1 MRKLI
6 LFLFL
11 ASGISGLIY
20 EIVWT
25 RIFTLLFGNTTYAI
39 STVLTAFMAGL
50 AAGSFI
56 FGRIV
61 DKLHNPDSAISNP
74 QSTILIKSPLML
86 YAILELCIGISA
98 LLVSPSLSILDN
110 FYISIM
116 GDSLP
121 SAFYSNIV
129 RFLISFFILFIP
141 TTLMGGTL
149 PVLSRFFIHKIEEL
163 GWNVA
168 IIYAVNT
175 LGAVIG
181 CFMTGYMFIATIGV
195 KNTTLLAVFINIM
208 VGVVAMAA
216 AGFSLRNSSHQS
228 TRAPEHQLEDR
239 TQKTED
245 RRQKSKGKTIDSR
258 LLLFFFGLSGFTS
271 LSYEILWTR
280 AFSLT
285 FYSTVY
291 LFSNILTVF
300 LLGIAIGSLVFTRF
314 INPSSPPFN
323 KGGHGGIDLVRVF
336 GIIEFLIGMCAL
348 LSIIFFQW
356 LPFGINDIGS
366 LFDDMTWQKNILITF
381 IINLFVMFIPTLLM
395 GLTFP
400 LIGRLYTDNLNLLG
414 RKIGD
419 VYSINTIGS
428 IIGSF
433 MAGFILIPF
442 LGVQKGILFVSFINL
457 IIGIIII
464 FKSPAGVSG
473 LKWSGLVS
481 AVIILA
487 VFGKIAAAGINMGVG
502 YSINGNIIFSKED
515 VSGTVKVIED
525 ETGRFRTL
533 MVNNYSLATSGDV
546 AVRFGHIPLLLH
558 NKPDDVL
565 VISLGSGITVGAV
578 GQHPVKNIECVE
590 IVPSV
595 REAAGLFE
603 KENHNILN
611 DPRLRLTIW
620 DGRNYLLMTK
630 NKYDL
635 IISDLFQPDSAGTG
649 NFYSKE
655 HYQNCKDRLKNGGL
669 MAQWLP
675 LYQLSTEDLKV
686 IMATFSRIFPHV
698 TVWYGD
704 INSAKPTL
712 LLLGSESPLKVDMTQ
727 LQDKMRQEGIVS
739 DIIEKDNP
747 FAFMSFF
754 IMNEKGVSKFTEG
767 AELNTDDKP
776 YIEFSAPKYI
786 WKRSESAVQNFREL
800 GRFRELPVSIITT
813 PNSQLL
819 TYFKGRGHIIEG
831 RLYHSEGLLDKEIEE
846 YRMAEME
853 NPFDPYLGFAYFELW
868 YEYYIKGMYKDAVS
882 VLERGKAIN
891 RDLKEIQFYLA
902 KSYYNLG
909 MQREYEEILRQNP
922 EFIKSGN

>member
-6 LFLFL
+6 LFLFF

-56 FGRIV
+56 FGRIA
-61 DKLHNPDSAISNP
+61 DKFPIPNSQFSIFNFQFSIPN
-74 QSTILIKSPLML
+74 SPLML

-98 LLVSPSLSILDN
+98 LLVPSSLSILDN
-110 FYISIM
+110 FYISVL
-116 GDSLP
+116 GNAVPSSL
-121 SAFYSNIV
+121 SSNII
-129 RFLISFFILFIP
+129 RFFISFLILFIP

-149 PVLSRFFIHKIEEL
+149 PVLSKYFIHKMEEL
-163 GWNVA
+163 GWNVG

-195 KNTTLLAVFINIM
+195 KNTTLLAVSINIA
-208 VGVVAMAA
+208 VGIVAMAA
-216 AGFSLRNSSHQS
+216 AGFSLRKSHQS
-228 TRAPEHQLEDR
+228 PVTSYQQEAR
-239 TQKTED
+239 
-245 RRQKSKGKTIDSR
+245 SKKQEARSKKQEARLPTLNSR
-258 LLLFFFGLSGFTS
+258 LLLLFFGLSGFTS
-271 LSYEILWTR
+271 LSYEVLWTR

-300 LLGIAIGSLVFTRF
+300 LLGIAIGSLVFTKLLKWRE
-314 INPSSPPFN
+314 
-323 KGGHGGIDLVRVF
+323 DMDMVRVF

-356 LPFGINDIGS
+356 LPFGINNISS
-366 LFDDMTWQKNILITF
+366 LFDEMTWQKNILIIF
-381 IINLFVMFIPTLLM
+381 VINLIVMAVPTLLM
-395 GLTFP
+395 GITFP

-433 MAGFILIPF
+433 MSGFILIPF
-442 LGVQKGILFVSFINL
+442 LGVQKSILFVSFINL
-457 IIGIIII
+457 IMGVIIIYR
-464 FKSPAGVSG
+464 SPAGING
-473 LKWSGLVS
+473 LKWSGLIS
-481 AVIILA
+481 AIMLFI
-487 VFGKIAAAGINMGVG
+487 VFGKIATAGVNMGVG
-502 YSINGNIIFSKED
+502 HSLNGNIIFSKED
-515 VSGTVKVIED
+515 VSGTVKVVED
-525 ETGRFRTL
+525 ESGRFRTL

-558 NKPDDVL
+558 NNPDDVL
-565 VISLGSGITVGAV
+565 VISLGSGITLGAV

-590 IVPSV
+590 IVPGV
-595 REAAGLFE
+595 VDAAGFFE
-603 KENHNILN
+603 RENHNILK

-620 DGRNYLLMTK
+620 DGRNYLLTTQS
-630 NKYDL
+630 KYDV

-649 NFYSKE
+649 NLYSIE
-655 HYQNCKDRLKNGGL
+655 HYKKCKDKLKNNGF

-686 IMATFSRIFPHV
+686 IMATFSKVFPHV

-704 INSAKPTL
+704 INSVKPTL
-712 LLLGSESPLKVDMTQ
+712 LLLGSESPLKIDMEH
-727 LQDKMRQEGIVS
+727 LQEKMRQKGVIS
-739 DIIEKDNP
+739 DIIERDNP

-754 IMNEKGVSKFTEG
+754 IMDENGISKFIEG
-767 AELNTDDKP
+767 AVLNTDDKP

-800 GRFRELPVSIITT
+800 SKLRELPASILSTQH
-813 PNSQLL
+813 SALS
-819 TYFKGRGHIIEG
+819 TYFKGREHIING
-831 RLYHSEGLLDKEIEE
+831 RIYHAGGLFDKEIEE

-853 NPFDPYLGFAYFELW
+853 NPFDPYLGFAYFELG

-882 VLERGKAIN
+882 VFERARVIN

-902 KSYYNLG
+902 KSYNKLG
-909 MQREYEEILRQNP
+909 MQREYEEILKQNP
-922 EFIKSGN
+922 EFIKKN

>member
-6 LFLFL
+6 LFLFF

-25 RIFTLLFGNTTYAI
+25 RVFTLLFGNTTYAI

-56 FGRIV
+56 FGRIA
-61 DKLHNPDSAISNP
+61 DKIQNSDSAIRNP
-74 QSTILIKSPLML
+74 QSAILIKSPLML

-98 LLVSPSLSILDN
+98 LGVPFLINISDS
-110 FYISIM
+110 FYISIL
-116 GDSLP
+116 GNITP
-121 SAFYSNIV
+121 SAFSSNVI
-129 RFLISFFILFIP
+129 RFFISFFILFVP

-149 PVLSRFFIHKIEEL
+149 PILSRFFIHKIEEL

-181 CFMTGYMFIATIGV
+181 CFITGYMLIATIGV
-195 KNTTLLAVFINIM
+195 KNTTLLAVFINIA
-208 VGVVAMAA
+208 VGIVA
-216 AGFSLRNSSHQS
+216 LIVSSHQS
-228 TRAPEHQLEDR
+228 AVSSQELEARSKKQEDKR
-239 TQKTED
+239 QKT
-245 RRQKSKGKTIDSR
+245 KTPEPLNSSTPKL

-300 LLGIAIGSLVFTRF
+300 LIGIAIGSLIFTKLLKWRQDM
-314 INPSSPPFN
+314 
-323 KGGHGGIDLVRVF
+323 DLIRVF
-336 GIIEFLIGMCAL
+336 GIIEFLIGACAL

-356 LPFGINDIGS
+356 LSSGINNISS
-366 LFDDMTWQKNILITF
+366 LFNDMTWQKNILITF
-381 IINLFVMFIPTLLM
+381 VINLIVMIIPTLLM

-400 LIGRLYTDNLNLLG
+400 LIGRLYTDNLNFLG
-414 RKIGD
+414 RRIGD
-419 VYSINTIGS
+419 VYSVNTIGS

-433 MAGFILIPF
+433 MAGFVLIPF
-442 LGVQKGILFVSFINL
+442 LGVQKSILFVSFINL

-464 FKSPAGVSG
+464 SKSPAGLNG
-473 LKWSGLVS
+473 LKWSGMVS
-481 AVIILA
+481 AVMVLA
-487 VFGKIAAAGINMGVG
+487 VFGKIATADVNMGIG

-525 ETGRFRTL
+525 DITRFRTL

-590 IVPSV
+590 IVPGV
-595 REAAGLFE
+595 VDAAEFFE
-603 KENHNILN
+603 KENHNILK
-611 DPRLRLTIW
+611 DPRLKLTIW
-620 DGRNYLLMTK
+620 DGRNYILVTK
-630 NKYDL
+630 NKYDI

-649 NFYSKE
+649 NLYSKE
-655 HYQNCKDRLKNGGL
+655 HYQNSKGRLKDGGL

-686 IMATFSRIFPHV
+686 IMATFSKVFPHV

-704 INSAKPTL
+704 INSVKPTL
-712 LLLGSESPLKVDMTQ
+712 LLLGSESPLKIDMEQ
-727 LQDKMRQEGIVS
+727 LQDKMRQEGVIS
-739 DIIEKDNP
+739 DIVERDNP

-754 IMNEKGVSKFTEG
+754 IMDEKGVSKFTEG

-786 WKRSESAVQNFREL
+786 WRRSESAVQNFREL
-800 GRFRELPVSIITT
+800 SKFRELPTSILPTS
-813 PNSQLL
+813 NSQLL

-831 RLYHSEGLLDKEIEE
+831 RLYHSENLFDREIEE

-853 NPFDPYLGFAYFELW
+853 NPFDPYLGFAYFEAG
-868 YEYYIKGMYKDAVS
+868 YEYYVKGMYKDAVS
-882 VLERGKAIN
+882 IFERGRAIN
-891 RDLKEIQFYLA
+891 RELKEMQFYLA
-902 KSYYNLG
+902 KSYYKLG
-909 MQREYEEILRQNP
+909 MQREYEEILKQNP
-922 EFIKSGN
+922 EFIKK

>member
-6 LFLFL
+6 LFLFF

-61 DKLHNPDSAISNP
+61 DKLQNNSQFSR
-74 QSTILIKSPLML
+74 STIVGAPNFHDPLSWVPRIPKSPLML

-110 FYISIM
+110 FYISIL

-195 KNTTLLAVFINIM
+195 KNTTLLAVSINIL
-208 VGVVAMAA
+208 VGIVAMAA
-216 AGFSLRNSSHQS
+216 AGFSLRKSSHQS

-245 RRQKSKGKTIDSR
+245 RRQKSKVKTIDSR

-323 KGGHGGIDLVRVF
+323 KGGQGGIDLVRVF
-336 GIIEFLIGMCAL
+336 GIIEFLTGMCAL

-366 LFDDMTWQKNILITF
+366 LFDDMTWQKNILIIF
-381 IINLFVMFIPTLLM
+381 VINLIVMAVPTLLM
-395 GLTFP
+395 GITFP

-433 MAGFILIPF
+433 MSGFILIPF
-442 LGVQKGILFVSFINL
+442 LGVQKSILFVSFINL
-457 IIGIIII
+457 IMGVIIIYR
-464 FKSPAGVSG
+464 SPAGING
-473 LKWSGLVS
+473 LKWSGLIS
-481 AVIILA
+481 AIMLFI
-487 VFGKIAAAGINMGVG
+487 VFGKIATAGVNMGVG
-502 YSINGNIIFSKED
+502 HSLNGNIIFSKED
-515 VSGTVKVIED
+515 VSGTVKVVED
-525 ETGRFRTL
+525 ESGRFRTL

-558 NKPDDVL
+558 NNPDDVL
-565 VISLGSGITVGAV
+565 VISLGSGITLGAV

-590 IVPSV
+590 IVPGV
-595 REAAGLFE
+595 VDAAGFFE
-603 KENHNILN
+603 RENHNILK

-620 DGRNYLLMTK
+620 DGRNYLLTTQS
-630 NKYDL
+630 KYDV

-649 NFYSKE
+649 NLYSIE
-655 HYQNCKDRLKNGGL
+655 HYKKCKDKLKNNGF

-686 IMATFSRIFPHV
+686 IMATFSKVFPHV

-704 INSAKPTL
+704 INSVKPTL
-712 LLLGSESPLKVDMTQ
+712 FLLGSVSPLKIDMEH
-727 LQDKMRQEGIVS
+727 LQEKMRQKGVIS
-739 DIIEKDNP
+739 DIIERDNP

-754 IMNEKGVSKFTEG
+754 IMDENGISKFIEG
-767 AELNTDDKP
+767 AVLNTDDKP

-800 GRFRELPVSIITT
+800 SKLRELPASILSTQH
-813 PNSQLL
+813 SALS
-819 TYFKGRGHIIEG
+819 TYFKGREHIING
-831 RLYHSEGLLDKEIEE
+831 RIYHAGGLFDKEIEE

-853 NPFDPYLGFAYFELW
+853 NPFDPYLGFAYFELG
-868 YEYYIKGMYKDAVS
+868 YEYYVKGMYKDAVS
-882 VLERGKAIN
+882 IFERG
-891 RDLKEIQFYLA
+891 R
-902 KSYYNLG
+902 
-909 MQREYEEILRQNP
+909 
-922 EFIKSGN
+922 

>member
-1 MRKLI
+1 MKKLI
-6 LFLFL
+6 LFLFF

-56 FGRIV
+56 FGRIA
-61 DKLHNPDSAISNP
+61 DKIQNSDSAIRNP
-74 QSTILIKSPLML
+74 QFAILIKSPLML
-86 YAILELCIGISA
+86 YATLELCIGISA
-98 LLVSPSLSILDN
+98 LLVPPSLSILDS
-110 FYISIM
+110 FYISIL

-121 SAFYSNIV
+121 SAFYSNTV

-195 KNTTLLAVFINIM
+195 KNTTLLAVFINIA
-208 VGVVAMAA
+208 VGVVAMILALKI
-216 AGFSLRNSSHQS
+216 GISPSNQESVEGGQGVKGVRGRDKKPLN
-228 TRAPEHQLEDR
+228 PR
-239 TQKTED
+239 TLIP
-245 RRQKSKGKTIDSR
+245 SNPS

-300 LLGIAIGSLVFTRF
+300 LLGIAIGSFIFMKF
-314 INPSSPPFN
+314 INPSSPPFI
-323 KGGHGGIDLVRVF
+323 KGGQGGIDLIRVF
-336 GIIEFLIGMCAL
+336 GIIEFLIGVCAL
-348 LSIIFFQW
+348 ISIIFFQW
-356 LPFGINDIGS
+356 LPFGINSISS
-366 LFDDMTWQKNILITF
+366 LFDEMTWQKNILITF

-400 LIGRLYTDNLNLLG
+400 LIGRLYTDNLDLLG
-414 RKIGD
+414 RKIGN

-433 MAGFILIPF
+433 VSGFILIPF
-442 LGVQKGILFVSFINL
+442 LGVQKGILFISFINL
-457 IIGIIII
+457 IMGIIII

-473 LKWSGLVS
+473 LKWSGLTS
-481 AVIILA
+481 AVIILFA
-487 VFGKIAAAGINMGVG
+487 FGKIATAGINMGVG
-502 YSINGNIIFSKED
+502 YSINGNIIFSRED

-546 AVRFGHIPLLLH
+546 AVRFGHIPMLLH
-558 NKPDDVL
+558 NKPEDVL

-595 REAAGLFE
+595 RDAAGLFE
-603 KENHNILN
+603 KENHNILK

-630 NKYDL
+630 HKYDV

-649 NFYSKE
+649 NLYSKE
-655 HYQNCKDRLKNGGL
+655 HYQNCKDKLKNGGL

-686 IMATFSRIFPHV
+686 IMATFSKIFPHV

-712 LLLGSESPLKVDMTQ
+712 LLLGSESPLNVDMIQ
-727 LQDKMRQEGIVS
+727 LQEKMRQDGVIS

-754 IMNEKGVSKFTEG
+754 IMDEKAVSKFTEG
-767 AELNTDDKP
+767 AELNIDDKP

-786 WKRSESAVQNFREL
+786 WRRSESAVQNFREL
-800 GRFRELPVSIITT
+800 SKFRELPALILPT
-813 PNSQLL
+813 PNSQLI

-831 RLYHSEGLLDKEIEE
+831 RLYHSEGLFDKEIEE

-853 NPFDPYLGFAYFELW
+853 NPFDPYLGFAYFELG
-868 YEYYIKGMYKDAVS
+868 YEYYTKGMFKDAVS
-882 VLERGKAIN
+882 VFERGKAIN
-891 RDLKEIQFYLA
+891 RNLKEIQFYLA
-902 KSYYNLG
+902 KSYYKLG
-909 MQREYEEILRQNP
+909 MQREYEEILRENP
-922 EFIKSGN
+922 EFVKKN

>member
-6 LFLFL
+6 LFLFF

-56 FGRIV
+56 FGRIA
-61 DKLHNPDSAISNP
+61 DKFPIPNSQFSIFNFQFSIPN
-74 QSTILIKSPLML
+74 SPLML

-98 LLVSPSLSILDN
+98 LLVPSSLSILDN
-110 FYISIM
+110 FYISVL
-116 GDSLP
+116 GNAVPSSL
-121 SAFYSNIV
+121 SSNII
-129 RFLISFFILFIP
+129 RFFISFLILFIP

-149 PVLSRFFIHKIEEL
+149 PVLSKYFIHKMEEL
-163 GWNVA
+163 GWNVG

-195 KNTTLLAVFINIM
+195 KNTPLLAVFINIM

-245 RRQKSKGKTIDSR
+245 RRQKSKVKTIDSR

-314 INPSSPPFN
+314 INTSSPPFN
-323 KGGHGGIDLVRVF
+323 KGGQGGIDLVREF

-366 LFDDMTWQKNILITF
+366 LFDDMTWHKNILITF

-442 LGVQKGILFVSFINL
+442 LGVQKSILFVSFINL
-457 IIGIIII
+457 IMGVIIIYR
-464 FKSPAGVSG
+464 SPAGING
-473 LKWSGLVS
+473 LKWSGLIS
-481 AVIILA
+481 AIMLFI
-487 VFGKIAAAGINMGVG
+487 VFGKIATAGVNMGVG
-502 YSINGNIIFSKED
+502 HSLNGNIIFSKED
-515 VSGTVKVIED
+515 VSGTVKVVED
-525 ETGRFRTL
+525 ESGRFRTL

-558 NKPDDVL
+558 NNPDDVL
-565 VISLGSGITVGAV
+565 VISLGSGITLGAV

-590 IVPSV
+590 IVPGV
-595 REAAGLFE
+595 VDAAGFFE
-603 KENHNILN
+603 RENHNILK

-620 DGRNYLLMTK
+620 DGRNYLLTTQS
-630 NKYDL
+630 KYDV

-649 NFYSKE
+649 NLYSIE
-655 HYQNCKDRLKNGGL
+655 HYKKCKDKLKNNGF

-686 IMATFSRIFPHV
+686 IMATFSKVFPHV
-698 TVWYGD
+698 NVWYGD
-704 INSAKPTL
+704 INSVKRKL
-712 LLLGSESPLKVDMTQ
+712 LLLGSESPLKIDMEQ
-727 LQDKMRQEGIVS
+727 LQDKMRQEGVIS
-739 DIIEKDNP
+739 DIVERDNP

-754 IMNEKGVSKFTEG
+754 IMDEKGVSKFTEG
-767 AELNTDDKP
+767 AELNIDDKP

-786 WKRSESAVQNFREL
+786 WRRSESAVQNFREL
-800 GRFRELPVSIITT
+800 SKFRELPTSILPT

-831 RLYHSEGLLDKEIEE
+831 RLYHSENLFDREIEE

-853 NPFDPYLGFAYFELW
+853 NPFDPYLGFAYFEAG
-868 YEYYIKGMYKDAVS
+868 YEYYVKGMYKDAVFIF
-882 VLERGKAIN
+882 ERGRAIN
-891 RDLKEIQFYLA
+891 RDLKEMQFYLA

-909 MQREYEEILRQNP
+909 MQREYEEILKQNP
-922 EFIKSGN
+922 EFIKQ

>member
-6 LFLFL
+6 LFLFF

-110 FYISIM
+110 FYISIL

-195 KNTTLLAVFINIM
+195 KNTTLLAVSINIL
-208 VGVVAMAA
+208 VGIVAMAA
-216 AGFSLRNSSHQS
+216 AGFSLRKSSHQS

-245 RRQKSKGKTIDSR
+245 RRQKSKVKTIDSR

-323 KGGHGGIDLVRVF
+323 KGGQGGIDLVRVF

-525 ETGRFRTL
+525 DTGRFRTL

-546 AVRFGHIPLLLH
+546 AVRFGHIPMLLH

-620 DGRNYLLMTK
+620 DGRNYLLMTN

-649 NFYSKE
+649 NLYSKE

-712 LLLGSESPLKVDMTQ
+712 LLLGSESPIKIDMTQ

-800 GRFRELPVSIITT
+800 GRFRELPDSIITT
-813 PNSQLL
+813 PNSQLP

-853 NPFDPYLGFAYFELW
+853 NPFDPYLGFAYFELG
-868 YEYYIKGMYKDAVS
+868 YEYYIKGMHKDAVS
-882 VLERGKAIN
+882 IFERGKAIN

-909 MQREYEEILRQNP
+909 MQREYEEILKQNP
-922 EFIKSGN
+922 EFIKQ